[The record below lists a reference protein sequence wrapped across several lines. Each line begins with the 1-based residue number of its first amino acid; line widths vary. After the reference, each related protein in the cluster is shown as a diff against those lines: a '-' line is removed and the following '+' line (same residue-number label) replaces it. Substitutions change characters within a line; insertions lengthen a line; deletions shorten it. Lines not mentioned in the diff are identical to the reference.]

1 MYTKKNNMRD
11 KKHEQAGNRRRLC
24 CHRNSWRRGPS
35 HRLRNR
41 RDITIPRM
49 AFLAR
54 NSTDTVVGFAVTVT
68 RLESDLFG
76 LPIRF
81 YFLGFGCAPRGKL
94 PLNASETFQLQRLP
108 FPLAT
113 GSTGTIQ
120 CAQLGI
126 DSTGVR
132 FRPESVAGMCLLR
145 VIGASIFPGQESAR
159 ERGQTK

>member
-1 MYTKKNNMRD
+1 
-11 KKHEQAGNRRRLC
+11 
-24 CHRNSWRRGPS
+24 
-35 HRLRNR
+35 
-41 RDITIPRM
+41 M

-54 NSTDTVVGFAVTVT
+54 DSTDTVVGFAVTVT

-94 PLNASETFQLQRLP
+94 PLNASETFQLQGLA

-113 GSTGTIQ
+113 GSAGTIQ

-126 DSTGVR
+126 DSTGVG
-132 FRPESVAGMCLLR
+132 FRAESVAGR
-145 VIGASIFPGQESAR
+145 GRFGVIGSSIFPG
-159 ERGQTK
+159 